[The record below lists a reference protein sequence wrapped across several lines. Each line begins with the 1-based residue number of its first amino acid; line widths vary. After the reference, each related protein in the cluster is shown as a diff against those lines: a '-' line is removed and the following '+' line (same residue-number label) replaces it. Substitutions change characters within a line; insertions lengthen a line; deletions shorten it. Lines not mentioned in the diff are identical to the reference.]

1 MRFLGAQVNH
11 IPDPVSV
18 TQSPGSPDGWP
29 VLSLFSGAGG
39 LDLGFQLAGFSP
51 KLAID
56 FNPVA
61 VQTYRDN
68 HPRTD
73 VMQLD
78 LAGTAATEV
87 LDLWQDVVGTD
98 GPVGIIGGPPCQAF
112 SNANVHQSA
121 SDSRRNLLSKYGA
134 IVSEFASSMQLDFF
148 VFENVQGL
156 TSKHHVAY
164 FDRFKRRCDDAGFE
178 VSDKVIDAGR
188 FGVPQHRKRLIVA
201 GVSRERF
208 PGVHIELPEGDNV
221 VPPVST
227 VLRGLPEPSFCSR
240 ETDEEPNPLHP
251 NHVAMVPRSRRFT
264 DGSLNPGDKR
274 GLSFKVLDWDSPSYT
289 VAYGHNEVHVHP
301 ECHRRLSI
309 FEAMLLQGFPEE
321 YELSG
326 TFSQQVQLI
335 SDAVP
340 PPLAEGIASAIALTL
355 RYVNGDDIPVP
366 ASIQTSYL

>member
-1 MRFLGAQVNH
+1 MSG
-11 IPDPVSV
+11 SE
-18 TQSPGSPDGWP
+18 SPDRWP

-39 LDLGFQLAGFSP
+39 LDLGFRLAGFSP

-61 VQTYRDN
+61 VQTYIDN
-68 HPRTD
+68 HPQTD
-73 VMQLD
+73 VIQLD
-78 LAGTAATEV
+78 LSEATAAQV
-87 LDLWQDVVGTD
+87 LDLWNDEVGAD
-98 GPVGIIGGPPCQAF
+98 RPVGIIGGPPCQAF
-112 SNANVHQSA
+112 STANVHQS
-121 SDSRRNLLSKYGA
+121 SHDPRRQLLDKYGE
-134 IVSEFASSMQLDFF
+134 IVSEFASSLQLDFF
-148 VFENVQGL
+148 VFENVQSL

-164 FDRFKRRCDDAGFE
+164 LNRFKTTCDDAGFE

-201 GVSRERF
+201 GVNRQRF

-240 ETDEEPNPLHP
+240 KPVVESNPLHP
-251 NHVAMVPRSRRFT
+251 NHVAMVPRSRKFT
-264 DGSLNPGDKR
+264 DGSLRPGDRR

-301 ECHRRLSI
+301 GCHRRLSVY
-309 FEAMLLQGFPEE
+309 EAMLLQGFPEE

-326 TFSQQVQLI
+326 TFTQQIQLI

-340 PPLAEGIASAIALTL
+340 PPLGEGIASAIALTL
-355 RYVNGDDIPVP
+355 RYAKCYEIPVP
-366 ASIQTSYL
+366 ASIQSSYL